1 LIDQHGT
8 DYWNETGQHI
18 TVKRQSG
25 ELDYQRWWKYRDAPA
40 RYHGM
45 ACLGC
50 DAWYQRM
57 LELAIQANE
66 FGADGI
72 IYDQLAVTAPKY
84 CYADN
89 HGHAVPDI
97 VYTSDRY
104 RLLDRIANYMKT
116 INPDFIVMTEGL
128 CDAVLSSVAFFH
140 GYSNAVYVPLQYEW
154 DARQDGSAPTYIYPE
169 MFKYTFSEVL
179 TTIRNPAPVNNRLIL
194 NYATVYGMRQEL
206 ESRYAADVSYLKD
219 NKIPKIEDYD
229 NIVSKPNLDLVTRED
244 PIASKIYMKQVI
256 DFQRAH
262 ANILWQGKYM
272 DELGFTISA
281 PPSIIAKSYRFKNKL
296 GVIVWNSS
304 DLATEP
310 PIIEVPNYTL
320 DYVCEPDR
328 ANIVST
334 DHLNPQSI
342 RLYIWTKK

>member
-1 LIDQHGT
+1 
-8 DYWNETGQHI
+8 
-18 TVKRQSG
+18 
-25 ELDYQRWWKYRDAPA
+25 
-40 RYHGM
+40 
-45 ACLGC
+45 
-50 DAWYQRM
+50 
-57 LELAIQANE
+57 
-66 FGADGI
+66 
-72 IYDQLAVTAPKY
+72 
-84 CYADN
+84 
-89 HGHAVPDI
+89 
-97 VYTSDRY
+97 
-104 RLLDRIANYMKT
+104 
-116 INPDFIVMTEGL
+116 
-128 CDAVLSSVAFFH
+128 
-140 GYSNAVYVPLQYEW
+140 
-154 DARQDGSAPTYIYPE
+154 
-169 MFKYTFSEVL
+169 
-179 TTIRNPAPVNNRLIL
+179 
-194 NYATVYGMRQEL
+194 
-206 ESRYAADVSYLKD
+206 
-219 NKIPKIEDYD
+219 
-229 NIVSKPNLDLVTRED
+229 
-244 PIASKIYMKQVI
+244 MKQVI